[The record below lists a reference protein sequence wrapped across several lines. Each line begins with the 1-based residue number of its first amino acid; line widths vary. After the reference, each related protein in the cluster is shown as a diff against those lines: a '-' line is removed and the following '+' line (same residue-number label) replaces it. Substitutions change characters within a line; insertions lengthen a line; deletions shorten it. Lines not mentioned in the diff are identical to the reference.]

1 MISGAMMKQVNRR
14 GLSTMRTHIN
24 RRLSASRQP
33 HEIYMKLTSL
43 EIERSRRMTER
54 DAMNNRIRLLE
65 ERLTEIEVEQAELN
79 QMLGERQ
86 LPLPHAADSNPRTYD
101 RNTGSLKY

>member
-1 MISGAMMKQVNRR
+1 MNHSNRR

-24 RRLSASRQP
+24 RRLPVSRQP
-33 HEIYMKLTSL
+33 HEIYMKLTAL

-54 DAMNNRIRLLE
+54 DAMNRRIRLLE

-79 QMLGERQ
+79 ELLGDRSQ
-86 LPLPHAADSNPRTYD
+86 SVPQTAATNPRTYD
-101 RNTGSLKY
+101 RDAGSLKY